1 MSAHSFWPASG
12 MEQRMLCA
20 GSHVLQQGQPDNAN
34 SYSAEGTAAHQ
45 VLTWAGQFGKDAA
58 DFIGRVIRLDEG
70 GRVIPDA
77 EAGRAS
83 TYEFRVDDAM
93 AEHVQVCLDYVREVA
108 GEHPVLYDVKVN
120 YATYLGVPED
130 DAWGTTDV
138 IILLPDEIVVVD
150 FKYGMGVE
158 VKAGYDEIVETAAM
172 HGVRP
177 MPNPQMGCYGLGALT
192 AYRDFADFQRA
203 RLVISQPRISKAP
216 SEYDL
221 SIEALEDWGVNV
233 VGEAVAKCQR
243 AEATIETVNDCR
255 HWDNSY
261 LNPGEKQCRFCKA
274 KATCP
279 ALRNEVASM
288 VFGSAPATPDEFKD
302 AGEIVVSSTLEDC
315 TPPEGA
321 AWLSACLQK
330 ADLIEDW
337 CKGIRAEVE
346 RRLLAG
352 ESVPDF
358 KVVAGKRGNRQFRD
372 EAEAETM
379 LKSMRL
385 KLEDM
390 YDLKLISPTTA
401 EKRAKAGIIGPRQWT
416 KLQELIVQRE
426 GKPHV
431 AHVSD
436 PRPALTVQPVADE
449 FQDVTQQSQDG
460 CAWIR

>member
-12 MEQRMLCA
+12 IEQRMLCA

-34 SYSAEGTAAHQ
+34 SYAAEGTAAHQ
-45 VLTWAGQFGKDAA
+45 VLTWAGQRDKNAA

-130 DAWGTTDV
+130 DAWGTADV

-158 VKAGYDEIVETAAM
+158 VKAGYDVMNGSDVTG
-172 HGVRP
+172 HF
-177 MPNPQMGCYGLGALT
+177 PNAQMGCYALGALN
-192 AYRDFADFQRA
+192 AYRDFADFEMA
-203 RLVISQPRISKAP
+203 RLVISQPRIVKAP
-216 SEYDL
+216 SEYDMPVERL
-221 SIEALEDWGVNV
+221 EAWGSQV
-233 VGEAVAKCQR
+233 VREAVAKCQR
-243 AEATIETVNDCR
+243 AEAAFESVSNR
-255 HWDNSY
+255 QHWDDAY
-261 LNPGEKQCRFCKA
+261 LTPGEKQCRFCKA

-279 ALRNEVASM
+279 ALRNEVAST
-288 VFGSAPATPDEFKD
+288 VFGAQPATPDEFMAAL
-302 AGEIVVSSTLEDC
+302 AGPLPAAREADSDDDETL
-315 TPPEGA
+315 A
-321 AWLSACLQK
+321 YWLSACLQK

-390 YDLKLISPTTA
+390 YDFKLISPTTA
-401 EKRAKAGIIGPRQWT
+401 EKRAKAGVIGPRQWT

>member
-1 MSAHSFWPASG
+1 MSAHSYWPASG

-34 SYSAEGTAAHQ
+34 GYAAEGTAAHQ
-45 VLTWAGQFGKDAA
+45 VLTWAGQRDKNAI
-58 DFIGRVIRLDEG
+58 DFLGRTIRLDEG

-77 EAGRAS
+77 EPGRAS
-83 TYEFRVDDAM
+83 TYEYTVDETM

-108 GEHPVLYDVKVN
+108 GDCPVLYDVKVN
-120 YATYLGVPED
+120 YASYLGVPED
-130 DAWGTTDV
+130 EAWGTADV

-158 VKAGYDEIVETAAM
+158 VKAGYDVIEVD
-172 HGVRP
+172 GVILERP
-177 MPNPQMGCYGLGALT
+177 RKAPNPQMGCYGLGALT
-192 AYRDFADFQRA
+192 AYRDFADFERA
-203 RLVISQPRISKAP
+203 RLVISQPRITKAP

-221 SIEALEDWGVNV
+221 SIEALENWGLTDVRL
-233 VGEAVAKCQR
+233 AVAKCQR
-243 AEATIETVNDCR
+243 AEATIEMISNIK
-255 HWDNSY
+255 HWDDSY

-274 KATCP
+274 KSTCR
-279 ALRNEVASM
+279 ALRNEVALT
-288 VFGSAPATPDEFKD
+288 VLGSEPATPDEFAEASIPD
-302 AGEIVVSSTLEDC
+302 GLPGDFD
-315 TPPEGA
+315 GA
-321 AWLSACLQK
+321 QWLSACLQK
-330 ADLIEDW
+330 VDLIEDW

-358 KVVAGKRGNRQFRD
+358 KIVAGKRGNRQFRD
-372 EAEAETM
+372 EAEAEAM

-401 EKRAKAGIIGPRQWT
+401 EKRAKAGVIGPRQWT

-449 FQDVTQQSQDG
+449 FQDVAQQPQDAG
-460 CAWIR
+460 GWIR